1 MEITIIQLLWE
12 EFMNHCLDETKIY
25 IDFNM
30 IEISIIWQLNDSFF
44 YVRVG
49 FTRIKIELKR
59 K

>member
-30 IEISIIWQLNDSFF
+30 IEIRIIWQLNDSFF
-44 YVRVG
+44 M
-49 FTRIKIELKR
+49 
-59 K
+59 